1 MLMNFFSPHL
11 MTTNAKSE
19 GLKLCTLVQSKF
31 FFPKFLTKLKKKIS
45 VLFIQITLEK
55 VKTLFINKR
64 TTTKTF
70 VGSGIN
76 LIYANI

>member
-1 MLMNFFSPHL
+1 

-31 FFPKFLTKLKKKIS
+31 FFPKFLTKLKKKKIS

-55 VKTLFINKR
+55 VKTLFISKR